1 MATPKGGNFGKVLEI
16 DLSKLTYKTRPV
28 SDEILQQY
36 IGARG
41 LGAYYAVTEY
51 KAGKN
56 PLDED
61 AFVFVGPGPLA
72 GTMCVSPRTSIVNK
86 NPYTGLLN
94 HGECGAHLASEIKW
108 AGWDGIYIKGR
119 AKKPVW
125 FSVVNDKV
133 EFRDASKMWGKT
145 TDETHEM
152 MIKEMKDSRIRSI
165 LIGPAGENGVFYS
178 CLIVERFRAAARS
191 NAGSVFG
198 DKKLKGFAIRGTK
211 YAVPV
216 VDNAKFLAAAQVAK
230 ETNISDPGAGRRKVW
245 GTASS
250 LETNNFVLGSLIVKN
265 FQTTWWPDIVKLGAE
280 EAERKFWKRHVSCTN
295 CQTHCLKLGVLR
307 EGKYKGLIAEAP
319 EYESG
324 GLLGIEPGHE
334 GLRPD
339 DRPHRGLRCLRPRLH
354 LHGRRAGLHDG
365 SRREGRPEAGGPRR
379 PEAHVGR
386 RRHVHEADRQDRL
399 QGRKGREAPLPGC
412 GPDVQADR
420 QGHRRLCQRRE
431 GPGACGPRPAGRQVQ
446 VLHLLHRHQRRR
458 PRRGGKQ
465 PRSLPGGHERFSL
478 PVHLR
483 SSGVWGGS
491 TDKIVVDML
500 NPLCGWNWKT
510 DEYWMAAK
518 RIITAERVF
527 NVREGIS
534 AKDDRLPKRMYAEKL
549 PAGPKKGVVF
559 TGRTRRKRD
568 RCLQVLRLGRKGHPD
583 GGHPSRPTASTSSS
597 TTSTRPRRSTTCKS
611 TISTGKG
618 GCAKHPPLHF
628 LLIFSS
634 DSPYPLFHCF
644 LTSPIALH
652 RICCREAAE

>member
-1 MATPKGGNFGKVLEI
+1 MTTPKGGNFGKVLEI
-16 DLSKLTYKTRPV
+16 DLSTQTYKTRPV

-56 PLDED
+56 PFDED

-86 NPYTGLLN
+86 NPFTGLLN

-145 TDETHEM
+145 TDDTHEM

-165 LIGPAGENGVFYS
+165 VIGPAGENGVLYS

-191 NAGSVFG
+191 NAGSVLG

-295 CQTHCLKLGVLR
+295 CVTHCLKLGVLR

-324 GLLGIEPGHE
+324 GLLGSNLGMKDFDQMTALIEACDAYGLDYISTGGVLGFVTEAVEKGALKPSDLDGLKPTWGDGDTYMKLIDKIAFKE
-334 GLRPD
+334 GK
-339 DRPHRGLRCLRPRLH
+339 
-354 LHGRRAGLHDG
+354 AGKLLSLGVARMSKQIGKGTD
-365 SRREGRPEAGGPRR
+365 AY
-379 PEAHVGR
+379 ANV
-386 RRHVHEADRQDRL
+386 V
-399 QGRKGREAPLPGC
+399 KGRELAAHDPRGDKPRYYSYCIGTN
-412 GPDVQADR
+412 GADHAE
-420 QGHRRLCQRRE
+420 GTSSSNLCQV
-431 GPGACGPRPAGRQVQ
+431 AMND
-446 VLHLLHRHQRRR
+446 
-458 PRRGGKQ
+458 
-465 PRSLPGGHERFSL
+465 SLCLCTFC
-478 PVHLR
+478 
-483 SSGVWGGS
+483 SSGVWGND
-491 TDKIVVDML
+491 TDKIVTNML

-510 DEYWMAAK
+510 DDYWMAAK

-534 AKDDRLPKRMYAEKL
+534 SKDDRLPKRMYDEKL
-549 PAGPKKGVVF
+549 PAGPKKGAVF
-559 TGRTRRKRD
+559 TAEDQKKAETDAYKFFGWD
-568 RCLQVLRLGRKGHPD
+568 EKGI
-583 GGHPSRPTASTSSS
+583 PTE
-597 TTSTRPRRSTTCKS
+597 TTLKAYGLEFL
-611 TISTGKG
+611 IDDLNA
-618 GCAKHPPLHF
+618 AKKKYNL
-628 LLIFSS
+628 
-634 DSPYPLFHCF
+634 
-644 LTSPIALH
+644 
-652 RICCREAAE
+652 

>member
-16 DLSKLTYKTRPV
+16 DLGKQTYKTRPV
-28 SDEILQQY
+28 SDETLQQF

-145 TDETHEM
+145 TDDTHEM

-165 LIGPAGENGVFYS
+165 VIGPAGENGVLYS

-250 LETNNFVLGSLIVKN
+250 LETNNFVLGSLVVKN
-265 FQTTWWPDIVKLGAE
+265 YQSTWWPDIVKLGAE
-280 EAERKFWKRHVSCTN
+280 EAERTFWKRHVSCTN
-295 CQTHCLKLGVLR
+295 CVTHCLKLGVLR
-307 EGKYKGLIAEAP
+307 EGKYRGLIAEAP

-324 GLLGIEPGHE
+324 GLLGSNLGMKKFDQMTALIEVCDAYGLDYISTGGVLGFVTEAVEKGALKPADLDGLKPTWGDGDTYMKLIDKIAYKE
-334 GLRPD
+334 GK
-339 DRPHRGLRCLRPRLH
+339 
-354 LHGRRAGLHDG
+354 AGKLL
-365 SRREGRPEAGGPRR
+365 S
-379 PEAHVGR
+379 
-386 RRHVHEADRQDRL
+386 
-399 QGRKGREAPLPGC
+399 QGVARMSKQIGKGTDAYANVVKGRELAAHDPRGDKPRFYSYCIGTN
-412 GPDVQADR
+412 GADHAE
-420 QGHRRLCQRRE
+420 GASSSDLCRV
-431 GPGACGPRPAGRQVQ
+431 AMND
-446 VLHLLHRHQRRR
+446 
-458 PRRGGKQ
+458 
-465 PRSLPGGHERFSL
+465 SLCLCTFC
-478 PVHLR
+478 
-483 SSGVWGGS
+483 SSGVWGND
-491 TDKIVVDML
+491 TDKIVTNML

-510 DEYWMAAK
+510 DDYWMAAK
-518 RIITAERVF
+518 RILTAERVF

-534 AKDDRLPKRMYAEKL
+534 SKDDRLPKRMYAEKL
-549 PAGPKKGVVF
+549 PAGPKKGAVF
-559 TGRTRRKRD
+559 TAEDQKKFETDAYKF
-568 RCLQVLRLGRKGHPD
+568 LGWDEKGIPTEASLKAYGLEFLIPD
-583 GGHPSRPTASTSSS
+583 VNE
-597 TTSTRPRRSTTCKS
+597 
-611 TISTGKG
+611 
-618 GCAKHPPLHF
+618 AKKKYNL
-628 LLIFSS
+628 
-634 DSPYPLFHCF
+634 
-644 LTSPIALH
+644 
-652 RICCREAAE
+652 

>member
-16 DLSKLTYKTRPV
+16 DLSTQTYKTRPV

-145 TDETHEM
+145 TDDTHEM

-165 LIGPAGENGVFYS
+165 VIGPAGENGVLYS

-211 YAVPV
+211 HAVPV

-230 ETNISDPGAGRRKVW
+230 DTNISDPGAGRRKVW

-280 EAERKFWKRHVSCTN
+280 EAERTFWKRHVSCTN
-295 CQTHCLKLGVLR
+295 CVTHCLKLGVLR
-307 EGKYKGLIAEAP
+307 EGKYRGLIAEAP

-324 GLLGIEPGHE
+324 GLLGSNLGMKDFDQMTALIEACDAYGLDYISTGGVLGFVTEAVEKGALKPSDLDGLKPKWGDGDTYMKLIDKIAYKE
-334 GLRPD
+334 GK
-339 DRPHRGLRCLRPRLH
+339 
-354 LHGRRAGLHDG
+354 AGKLL
-365 SRREGRPEAGGPRR
+365 S
-379 PEAHVGR
+379 
-386 RRHVHEADRQDRL
+386 
-399 QGRKGREAPLPGC
+399 QGVARMSKQIGKGTDAYANVVKGRELAAHDPRGDKSRFYTYC
-412 GPDVQADR
+412 IGTNGGDHAEGASSSD
-420 QGHRRLCQRRE
+420 LCRV
-431 GPGACGPRPAGRQVQ
+431 AMND
-446 VLHLLHRHQRRR
+446 
-458 PRRGGKQ
+458 
-465 PRSLPGGHERFSL
+465 SLCLCTFC
-478 PVHLR
+478 
-483 SSGVWGGS
+483 SSGVWGAD
-491 TDKIVVDML
+491 TDKIVTNML

-510 DEYWMAAK
+510 DDYWLAAK
-518 RIITAERVF
+518 RILTAERVF

-559 TGRTRRKRD
+559 TEEDHK
-568 RCLQVLRLGRKGHPD
+568 K
-583 GGHPSRPTASTSSS
+583 SS
-597 TTSTRPRRSTTCKS
+597 TDAYKFL
-611 TISTGKG
+611 GWDEKG
-618 GCAKHPPLHF
+618 IPTEASLKAYGLDFLIADVNEAKKKYNL
-628 LLIFSS
+628 
-634 DSPYPLFHCF
+634 
-644 LTSPIALH
+644 
-652 RICCREAAE
+652 

>member
-16 DLSKLTYKTRPV
+16 DLGKQTYKTRPV
-28 SDEILQQY
+28 SDETLQQF

-145 TDETHEM
+145 TDDTHEM

-165 LIGPAGENGVFYS
+165 VIGPAGENGVLYS

-280 EAERKFWKRHVSCTN
+280 EAERTFWKRHVSCTN

-307 EGKYKGLIAEAP
+307 EGKYKGLVAEAP

-324 GLLGIEPGHE
+324 GLLGSNLGMKKFDQMAALIEACDAYGLDYISTGGVLGFTTEAVEKGALKPSDLDGLKPTWGDGDTYMKLIDKIAYKE
-334 GLRPD
+334 GK
-339 DRPHRGLRCLRPRLH
+339 
-354 LHGRRAGLHDG
+354 AGKLLSLGVARMSKQIGKGTD
-365 SRREGRPEAGGPRR
+365 AY
-379 PEAHVGR
+379 ANV
-386 RRHVHEADRQDRL
+386 V
-399 QGRKGREAPLPGC
+399 KGRELAAHDPRGDKSRFYTYC
-412 GPDVQADR
+412 IGTNGGDHAEGASSSD
-420 QGHRRLCQRRE
+420 LCRV
-431 GPGACGPRPAGRQVQ
+431 AMND
-446 VLHLLHRHQRRR
+446 
-458 PRRGGKQ
+458 
-465 PRSLPGGHERFSL
+465 SLCLCTFC
-478 PVHLR
+478 
-483 SSGVWGGS
+483 SSGVWGAS
-491 TDKIVVDML
+491 TDKIVTDML

-510 DEYWMAAK
+510 DDYWLAAK
-518 RIITAERVF
+518 RIVTAERVF

-534 AKDDRLPKRMYAEKL
+534 SKDDRLPKRMYAEKL

-559 TGRTRRKRD
+559 TEEDHK
-568 RCLQVLRLGRKGHPD
+568 K
-583 GGHPSRPTASTSSS
+583 SS
-597 TTSTRPRRSTTCKS
+597 TDAYKFL
-611 TISTGKG
+611 GWDEKG
-618 GCAKHPPLHF
+618 IPTEASLKAYGLDF
-628 LLIFSS
+628 LIDDLN
-634 DSPYPLFHCF
+634 
-644 LTSPIALH
+644 
-652 RICCREAAE
+652 AARKKYNL

>member
-16 DLSKLTYKTRPV
+16 DLSKQTYKTRPV

-56 PLDED
+56 PFDED

-145 TDETHEM
+145 TDDTHEM

-165 LIGPAGENGVFYS
+165 VIGPAGENGVLYS

-324 GLLGIEPGHE
+324 GLLGSNLGMKDFDQMAALIEACDAYGLDYISTGGVLAFVTEAVEKGALKPADLDGLKPKWGDGDTYMKLIDKIAYKE
-334 GLRPD
+334 GK
-339 DRPHRGLRCLRPRLH
+339 
-354 LHGRRAGLHDG
+354 AGKL
-365 SRREGRPEAGGPRR
+365 
-379 PEAHVGR
+379 
-386 RRHVHEADRQDRL
+386 L
-399 QGRKGREAPLPGC
+399 CQGVARMSKQIGKGTDAYACTVKGREVAAHDPRGDKPRFYSYCIGTN
-412 GPDVQADR
+412 GADHAEGTSSR
-420 QGHRRLCQRRE
+420 GLCE
-431 GPGACGPRPAGRQVQ
+431 VAMND
-446 VLHLLHRHQRRR
+446 
-458 PRRGGKQ
+458 
-465 PRSLPGGHERFSL
+465 SLCLCTFC
-478 PVHLR
+478 
-483 SSGVWGGS
+483 SSGVWGS
-491 TDKIVVDML
+491 DTDKIVTNML

-510 DEYWMAAK
+510 DDYWMAAK
-518 RIITAERVF
+518 RIVTAERVF

-534 AKDDRLPKRMYAEKL
+534 SKDDRLPKRMYAEKL
-549 PAGPKKGVVF
+549 PEGPKKGAIF
-559 TGRTRRKRD
+559 TAEDQKKAETDAYKFFGWDEKGIPTEASLKAYGLDFLIDDVETARKKFN
-568 RCLQVLRLGRKGHPD
+568 L
-583 GGHPSRPTASTSSS
+583 
-597 TTSTRPRRSTTCKS
+597 
-611 TISTGKG
+611 
-618 GCAKHPPLHF
+618 
-628 LLIFSS
+628 
-634 DSPYPLFHCF
+634 
-644 LTSPIALH
+644 
-652 RICCREAAE
+652 

>member
-16 DLSKLTYKTRPV
+16 DLSTQTYKTRPV

-145 TDETHEM
+145 TDDTHEM

-165 LIGPAGENGVFYS
+165 VIGPAGENGVLYS

-250 LETNNFVLGSLIVKN
+250 LEDQQLRARLAHREEL
-265 FQTTWWPDIVKLGAE
+265 PDHLVA
-280 EAERKFWKRHVSCTN
+280 RHR
-295 CQTHCLKLGVLR
+295 Q
-307 EGKYKGLIAEAP
+307 A
-319 EYESG
+319 
-324 GLLGIEPGHE
+324 
-334 GLRPD
+334 
-339 DRPHRGLRCLRPRLH
+339 
-354 LHGRRAGLHDG
+354 
-365 SRREGRPEAGGPRR
+365 
-379 PEAHVGR
+379 R
-386 RRHVHEADRQDRL
+386 RR
-399 QGRKGREAPLPGC
+399 GGRENLLEATCLLHQLPDALPETGR
-412 GPDVQADR
+412 AAR
-420 QGHRRLCQRRE
+420 
-431 GPGACGPRPAGRQVQ
+431 RQVQ
-446 VLHLLHRHQRRR
+446 RSHCRG
-458 PRRGGKQ
+458 PRVRVRQ
-465 PRSLPGGHERFSL
+465 DSWART
-478 PVHLR
+478 
-483 SSGVWGGS
+483 WG
-491 TDKIVVDML
+491 
-500 NPLCGWNWKT
+500 
-510 DEYWMAAK
+510 
-518 RIITAERVF
+518 
-527 NVREGIS
+527 
-534 AKDDRLPKRMYAEKL
+534 
-549 PAGPKKGVVF
+549 
-559 TGRTRRKRD
+559 
-568 RCLQVLRLGRKGHPD
+568 
-583 GGHPSRPTASTSSS
+583 
-597 TTSTRPRRSTTCKS
+597 
-611 TISTGKG
+611 
-618 GCAKHPPLHF
+618 
-628 LLIFSS
+628 
-634 DSPYPLFHCF
+634 
-644 LTSPIALH
+644 
-652 RICCREAAE
+652 

>member
-16 DLSKLTYKTRPV
+16 DLSKQTYKTRPV

-145 TDETHEM
+145 TDDTHEM

-165 LIGPAGENGVFYS
+165 VIGPAGENGVLYS

-265 FQTTWWPDIVKLGAE
+265 FQTTWWPDVVKLGAE

-324 GLLGIEPGHE
+324 GLLGTNLGMKDFDQMAALIEACDAY
-334 GLRPD
+334 GLD
-339 DRPHRGLRCLRPRLH
+339 YISTGGVLGFTTEAVEKGALKTVDLDGLKPTWGDGDTYMKLIDKIAYKQ
-354 LHGRRAGLHDG
+354 GKAGKLL
-365 SRREGRPEAGGPRR
+365 S
-379 PEAHVGR
+379 
-386 RRHVHEADRQDRL
+386 
-399 QGRKGREAPLPGC
+399 QGVARMSKQIGKGTDAYANVVKGRELAAHDPRGDKSRFYTYC
-412 GPDVQADR
+412 IGTNGADHAEGASSR
-420 QGHRRLCQRRE
+420 GLCE
-431 GPGACGPRPAGRQVQ
+431 VAMND
-446 VLHLLHRHQRRR
+446 
-458 PRRGGKQ
+458 
-465 PRSLPGGHERFSL
+465 SLCLCTFC
-478 PVHLR
+478 
-483 SSGVWGGS
+483 SSGVWGAS
-491 TDKIVVDML
+491 TDKIVTDML

-510 DEYWMAAK
+510 DDYWMAAK
-518 RIITAERVF
+518 RILTAERVF

-559 TGRTRRKRD
+559 TEEDHSKRQTD
-568 RCLQVLRLGRKGHPD
+568 AYKFLGWDEKGI
-583 GGHPSRPTASTSSS
+583 PTEATL
-597 TTSTRPRRSTTCKS
+597 KAYGLDYL
-611 TISTGKG
+611 IDDLNA
-618 GCAKHPPLHF
+618 AKKKYNL
-628 LLIFSS
+628 
-634 DSPYPLFHCF
+634 
-644 LTSPIALH
+644 
-652 RICCREAAE
+652 

>member
-41 LGAYYAVTEY
+41 LGAYFAVTEY

-324 GLLGIEPGHE
+324 GLLGSNLGMKDFDQMTALIEACDAYGLDYISTGGVLGFVTEAVEKGALKPADLDGLKPKWGDGDTYMKLIDKIAYKE
-334 GLRPD
+334 GK
-339 DRPHRGLRCLRPRLH
+339 
-354 LHGRRAGLHDG
+354 AGKLL
-365 SRREGRPEAGGPRR
+365 S
-379 PEAHVGR
+379 
-386 RRHVHEADRQDRL
+386 
-399 QGRKGREAPLPGC
+399 QGVARMSKQIGKGTDAYANVVKGRELAAHDPRGDKSRYYSYC
-412 GPDVQADR
+412 IGTNGGDHAE
-420 QGHRRLCQRRE
+420 GASSSNLCQV
-431 GPGACGPRPAGRQVQ
+431 AMND
-446 VLHLLHRHQRRR
+446 
-458 PRRGGKQ
+458 
-465 PRSLPGGHERFSL
+465 SLCLCTFC
-478 PVHLR
+478 
-483 SSGVWGGS
+483 SSGVWGAS

-527 NVREGIS
+527 NVREGVS

-559 TGRTRRKRD
+559 TEEDQKKFSTDAYKFFGWD
-568 RCLQVLRLGRKGHPD
+568 EKGI
-583 GGHPSRPTASTSSS
+583 PTEASL
-597 TTSTRPRRSTTCKS
+597 KAYGLDFL
-611 TISTGKG
+611 IDDLNA
-618 GCAKHPPLHF
+618 AKKKYNL
-628 LLIFSS
+628 
-634 DSPYPLFHCF
+634 
-644 LTSPIALH
+644 
-652 RICCREAAE
+652 